1 MLLTHAYV
9 HLLADVH
16 SAGFAPAFTLSLC
29 DSEAPANR
37 RLPIAS
43 VVMGKFKKTKNRH
56 ENKSIIILVTH
67 FFANI
72 CS

>member
-16 SAGFAPAFTLSLC
+16 SAGFTPAFTLSLC

-37 RLPIAS
+37 RMPIAS
-43 VVMGKFKKTKNRH
+43 VVRGSSRKKDDSVIWDKIFD
-56 ENKSIIILVTH
+56 ELS
-67 FFANI
+67 A
-72 CS
+72 S

>member
-1 MLLTHAYV
+1 MNRRLIKNENKLISTSAMLLTHAYV

-43 VVMGKFKKTKNRH
+43 VVRGSSRKKKKRQ
-56 ENKSIIILVTH
+56 
-67 FFANI
+67 
-72 CS
+72 

>member
-16 SAGFAPAFTLSLC
+16 SGSFAPAFTLSQG

-37 RLPIAS
+37 RMPIAS
-43 VVMGKFKKTKNRH
+43 VVRCNPKNEKLIDLR
-56 ENKSIIILVTH
+56 S
-67 FFANI
+67 
-72 CS
+72 